1 MIQHRSIASLRQGET
16 ATIAGYRSNEIP
28 IKVYEMGLLPG
39 QVLTLTH
46 RLPFKG
52 PICVRIKDNP
62 NAIALRAAEA
72 DLILIES
79 T

>member
-1 MIQHRSIASLRQGET
+1 MSQHRSIASLSPGDT
-16 ATIAGYRSNEIP
+16 GTIAGYRSNDIP

-39 QVLTLTH
+39 EVFTLTH
-46 RLPFKG
+46 RLPFNG
-52 PICVRIKDNP
+52 PVCIRVKNNP
-62 NAIALRAAEA
+62 NSIALRATEA